1 MNNSQFLFL
10 SCVLL
15 ELSEE
20 TDIGFQLKKKKVTE
34 TKIENIKMVNGF
46 ECSLLKPS
54 ESKSSVPL
62 AVATVVKALFL
73 NHDMFKYE

>member
-1 MNNSQFLFL
+1 MTDLNNSHFLFL

-20 TDIGFQLKKKKVTE
+20 ADIGFQVKKKKVTE
-34 TKIENIKMVNGF
+34 TKIENLKMVNGF
-46 ECSLLKPS
+46 ECSPLKPS

-62 AVATVVKALFL
+62 VKALFL
-73 NHDMFKYE
+73 NHDMFKYSE

>member
-1 MNNSQFLFL
+1 M
-10 SCVLL
+10 
-15 ELSEE
+15 
-20 TDIGFQLKKKKVTE
+20 TE
-34 TKIENIKMVNGF
+34 TKIENLKMVNGF